1 MNNQFEVFRPNGYT
15 YDVLA
20 KQYTEP
26 ITSSEYMVLS
36 HHGFYKGNLS
46 ENKLKNGKGTFL
58 FPNSIYSGQ
67 WNLDKKEGDG
77 TLIILKPQKI
87 QKKSSQSKNQQ
98 PSQTKKSSSPINLSP
113 RLQGQNPN
121 ITTNGSNNNKFN
133 IESLINKINDKFD
146 QCEELISQTSQE
158 EFLKQQDYYNGKWIN
173 GKANGIGCFH
183 FSKDNSMH
191 YDFWRYGV
199 VIRYANQQNI
209 LKPLYDDSVPAGLLN
224 SREILKDMM
233 EDWKSVVLGD
243 DDFPCTR
250 PYLTTPTASISLNR
264 ENINIYSNNSN
275 GTTSPTSPSILSPTQ
290 VPLSPPKVNTAPST
304 LISEDDNNF
313 TSGSGF
319 NSPSSSLSIK
329 MSSPISSG
337 LQHSKTQPNVSQSQN
352 QQIQQQPSLLVNSTI
367 IQTNTNNNKFNDLLI
382 NQRNQQKILKKQLL
396 KSNQQ
401 KQSFGIITSNYLKS
415 RLENE
420 EKFFMTLILFISKWE
435 IPFKSFNIPN
445 NPSIHASFL
454 IFVPDTDNC
463 TFISLSNL
471 IMQSN
476 ILERLIFKLLIDPM
490 SKVLNSTAL
499 NTLTESQTLGNLS
512 TYNNNNTTISISQ
525 SKSANSSPNKISPS
539 VSLVGVSLTTLP
551 SSTPEERELHKLLPI
566 CLDLDETPH
575 IEKECIASILNIFKL
590 FPTIEDY
597 QPPQFIPD
605 TICKFISCF
614 KKTRALENYLLQK
627 QFQMSKDYFFKPTA
641 TSTTTPNNNNN
652 SSGGGGNSKLTTTMH
667 LTNNTTT
674 TTIVSGSKTLKRTK
688 VTPPSQSSSSSSASS
703 DQTNL
708 PSIAI
713 SSSNGISYKS
723 PPVTSPPPIKP
734 TFSVSLTT
742 SNKIDISA
750 SNPNGNGLKLYGSNA
765 TTASSILNNNNNIC
779 GQRRQTV
786 ESIFPTFKQQS
797 NTDLLTSL
805 MQSTSISLSNK
816 YSSSTTTISTVDQ
829 TPPELTLQS
838 LNILLSQFKQSY
850 QFPDSITLSFNYLT
864 KQKENIEQ
872 MEKIIQ
878 SKIQLIQETKP
889 KQQQLQQQQQKN
901 HLNYS
906 SSFNEYLTNHDNLI
920 DSILIGLKNDLSQLQ
935 KSFEIC
941 LTLYKEMITQ
951 QIQLVLKRLKSA
963 HSFINQLIGL
973 PQSRVSKLPKDFI
986 VRFIK
991 HTHRIIYQLYNSA
1004 NNTFIKLDNEIKID
1018 IDEFIVQSND
1028 LFSKLPN
1035 GAITTNGTTMTSIPS
1050 PISPIGSPPL
1060 SSISASVYEYFL
1072 GKKSSSSS
1080 LTLNVSQQQSGNS
1093 LDRSSVQFEPSDI
1106 TPGPFSFI
1114 SPLDKII
1121 EEIMSGHYQL
1131 ILPVAS
1137 SGDDL
1142 LVSVVSLGLIDL
1154 RSYLSS
1160 NNRLKE
1166 ISKSSLIQLFNILLH
1181 STVICHNINSYL
1193 PEVFKTLILLL
1204 PFYPKKDELFIKY
1217 KEIFIGFMELCVIDE
1232 LCGFSFI
1239 YLEFLGLLVKPKKKG
1254 LRKELKKEFVELFPI
1269 QLFIDIMEKPIVD
1282 ATNKNAEKTRGQA
1295 AQILINLSISSIECL
1310 LEVKS
1315 KNALGPILDI
1325 CKFGQAFAHTQIEE
1339 SELQILQFLGEGALA
1354 EVHKGIW
1361 KGKEVAVKI
1370 FNEGSFSFRLEDFLK
1385 EVAILGLISHPNL
1398 LKLKGACIAPRSHK
1412 STFMIVTELMHKG
1425 TLLEV
1430 INKNKPLSLEDIIKY
1445 ALSVAQGLAY
1455 LHSVDFIHRDIK
1467 AANILV
1473 DKNNNAKV
1481 GDFGLSRVIDNN
1493 FNMTAVAGTPKW
1505 ESPECL
1511 MGEAYTSASDVYSYG
1526 MMLFELATGDEPFLE
1541 IQSIVE
1547 LARSVCD
1554 KKLKPKIPSSVPNFI
1569 SSLIKDCLH
1578 NSPKKRPTMNQ
1589 IIQKLCNHKC

>member
-1 MNNQFEVFRPNGYT
+1 MNNQFEVYKPNGYT

-26 ITSSEYMVLS
+26 SSSGHLVLS
-36 HHGFYKGNLS
+36 HHGFYKGDLN
-46 ENKLKNGKGTFL
+46 ENKIKNGQGTFL

-77 TLIILKPQKI
+77 TLIILKPQVLPKN
-87 QKKSSQSKNQQ
+87 QKPVSKNFVQQ
-98 PSQTKKSSSPINLSP
+98 QQQQQHQQSTKKSSSPNNLSP
-113 RLQGQNPN
+113 RLQGQNKIN
-121 ITTNGSNNNKFN
+121 S
-133 IESLINKINDKFD
+133 ELLINKMNDKFN
-146 QCEELISQTSQE
+146 QCEELIKRTNE
-158 EFLKQQDYYNGKWIN
+158 NEFLKQQDYYSGKWIN

-183 FSKDNSMH
+183 FEKDDSNH

-224 SREILKDMM
+224 SKEILKEMM
-233 EDWKSVVLGD
+233 EDWKSVVVGD
-243 DDFPCTR
+243 DDFPCAR
-250 PYLTTPTASISLNR
+250 PYLTTPTTSISINHTINQLN
-264 ENINIYSNNSN
+264 NNNSGNSN
-275 GTTSPTSPSILSPTQ
+275 GSTSPVSPSVLSPTHI
-290 VPLSPPKVNTAPST
+290 PLSPPKVNTTPT
-304 LISEDDNNF
+304 LISEDDNF
-313 TSGSGF
+313 TPGSF
-319 NSPSSSLSIK
+319 SSPSSLSVK
-329 MSSPISSG
+329 MSSPISSNG
-337 LQHSKTQPNVSQSQN
+337 LQHSKTQPNVSQSQ
-352 QQIQQQPSLLVNSTI
+352 QPSLSTTTTTTTATTTTTI
-367 IQTNTNNNKFNDLLI
+367 NNNNNNKLNELI
-382 NQRNQQKILKKQLL
+382 FNQRNQQKVLKKQLL

-401 KQSFGIITSNYLKS
+401 KQSYGIITANYLKS

-490 SKVLNSTAL
+490 SKVLNSGLTPTT
-499 NTLTESQTLGNLS
+499 NTTTITESQTLGNLS
-512 TYNNNNTTISISQ
+512 NYSSGGSNINNTQ
-525 SKSANSSPNKISPS
+525 SKSTNSSPNKISPS
-539 VSLVGVSLTTLP
+539 TSLTGVSTITTLP

-566 CLDLDETPH
+566 CLDLDETPS
-575 IEKECIASILNIFKL
+575 IERECIAAILNIFKV

-597 QPPQFIPD
+597 QSPQFIPD
-605 TICKFISCF
+605 IICKFISCF
-614 KKTRALENYLLQK
+614 KKTRALENHLLQK
-627 QFQMSKDYFFKPTA
+627 QFQMSKDYFFKIPQNPNQLVNNPII
-641 TSTTTPNNNNN
+641 TTT
-652 SSGGGGNSKLTTTMH
+652 TA
-667 LTNNTTT
+667 NNTTT
-674 TTIVSGSKTLKRTK
+674 TTIMSGLKTLKRTK
-688 VTPPSQSSSSSSASS
+688 VTPPSSS
-703 DQTNL
+703 TLNTNNL

-713 SSSNGISYKS
+713 SSSNGLSSSSSHNSKS
-723 PPVTSPPPIKP
+723 PPVTSPPTIKP
-734 TFSVSLTT
+734 SFSVSLTT
-742 SNKIDISA
+742 SNKIDIST
-750 SNPNGNGLKLYGSNA
+750 SNPNGNGTKFYSNN
-765 TTASSILNNNNNIC
+765 TTLISN
-779 GQRRQTV
+779 GGPRRQTL

-805 MQSTSISLSNK
+805 MRSTSISLSNK
-816 YSSSTTTISTVDQ
+816 YSSSTTTVSTTVDQ

-850 QFPDSITLSFNYLT
+850 QFPESINLSFTYLT
-864 KQKENIEQ
+864 NLKENIVQ

-878 SKIQLIQETKP
+878 SKIIVIQETKS
-889 KQQQLQQQQQKN
+889 KQQQQNLLN
-901 HLNYS
+901 H
-906 SSFNEYLTNHDNLI
+906 SSFNEYLSDHDYLI
-920 DSILIGLKNDLSQLQ
+920 DSILINLKNDLSQLK
-935 KSFEIC
+935 KSFDVC

-951 QIQLVLKRLKSA
+951 QIHLVLRRLKYA

-973 PQSRVSKLPKDFI
+973 PQNRVSKLPKDFI
-986 VRFIK
+986 VKFIK
-991 HTHRIIYQLYNSA
+991 HTHRIVFQLQNSA
-1004 NNTFIKLDNEIKID
+1004 NNSFIKLADETKIA
-1018 IDEFIVQSND
+1018 IDEFVVESND

-1035 GAITTNGTTMTSIPS
+1035 GTSNGTNGISVPS
-1050 PISPIGSPPL
+1050 PLSPTNQSPPL
-1060 SSISASVYEYFL
+1060 SSISSSVYEYFL
-1072 GKKSSSSS
+1072 GKKSSSS
-1080 LTLNVSQQQSGNS
+1080 LTLSIGQQSNNFIRSNS
-1093 LDRSSVQFEPSDI
+1093 LDRSSIQFEPSDI

-1137 SGDDL
+1137 SGDEL
-1142 LVSVVSLGLIDL
+1142 LVSVVSLGLADL

-1160 NNRLKE
+1160 DKRLKDMT
-1166 ISKSSLIQLFNILLH
+1166 KSSLIQLFNILLH
-1181 STVICHNINSYL
+1181 STVICHNINSYF

-1204 PFYPKKDELFIKY
+1204 PFYPKKDELFVRY

-1232 LCGFSFI
+1232 SCGFSFI
-1239 YLEFLGLLVKPKKKG
+1239 YLQFLGLLIKPKKKG

-1282 ATNKNAEKTRGQA
+1282 ATNKNAEKTRAQA
-1295 AQILINLSISSIECL
+1295 AQILINLSISSIDYL

-1315 KNALGPILDI
+1315 KNALAPILDI

-1398 LKLKGACIAPRSHK
+1398 LKLKGACIAPRSTN

-1430 INKNKPLSLEDIIKY
+1430 INKNKPLPLEDIIKY
-1445 ALSVAQGLAY
+1445 AISVAQGLAY

-1481 GDFGLSRVIDNN
+1481 GDFGLSRVIDSN

-1511 MGEAYTSASDVYSYG
+1511 MGDAYTSASDVYSYG
-1526 MMLFELATGDEPFLE
+1526 MMLFELATGEEPFME

-1547 LARSVCD
+1547 LARSVCE
-1554 KKLKPKIPSSVPNFI
+1554 KKLKPKIPNSVPSFI

-1578 NSPKKRPTMNQ
+1578 NTPKKRPTMNQ